1 MTARLEHPAL
11 RGRPIYL
18 DYNATTPIDP
28 VVVEAM
34 TPCLI
39 EEFGNPSSGH
49 AYGAAAQIG
58 LTRARDQVAE
68 LIGAS
73 DDTMV
78 FTGSGSEADALAI
91 RGAPKGVGALYVRA
105 GVRLRPL
112 IAGGG
117 QEHGIG
123 AGTEN
128 IASIVGFGH
137 AAALAAEALAG
148 GESGRL
154 VELRDRFERHLGEL
168 LPGRVHL
175 NGHPTQR
182 LPNTANLRIDGAP
195 ALSLLAAM
203 RAVAVSAGSACHAG
217 RDEPSPVLTAMGP
230 STEDALCA
238 LRISVGRW
246 TTADEIDEACTVI
259 AAVVPDVS
267 F

>member
-91 RGAPKGVGALYVRA
+91 RGAPEGVGALYVRA

-128 IASIVGFGH
+128 IALPTTCPACGKRG
-137 AAALAAEALAG
+137 AG
-148 GESGRL
+148 TYLPSHGDSASGTAVFPGE
-154 VELRDRFERHLGEL
+154 
-168 LPGRVHL
+168 
-175 NGHPTQR
+175 
-182 LPNTANLRIDGAP
+182 
-195 ALSLLAAM
+195 
-203 RAVAVSAGSACHAG
+203 
-217 RDEPSPVLTAMGP
+217 
-230 STEDALCA
+230 
-238 LRISVGRW
+238 
-246 TTADEIDEACTVI
+246 
-259 AAVVPDVS
+259 
-267 F
+267 